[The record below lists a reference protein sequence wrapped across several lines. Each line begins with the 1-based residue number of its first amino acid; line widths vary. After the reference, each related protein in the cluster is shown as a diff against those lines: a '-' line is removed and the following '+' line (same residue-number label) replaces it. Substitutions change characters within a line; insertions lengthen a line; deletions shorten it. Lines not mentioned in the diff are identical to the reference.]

1 MSLHPHLIA
10 LSERIRDHLLAQQ
23 ARAYDNRC
31 RYRTESGRMCAIGS
45 QIDDD
50 DYRPEFDSNTAVEG
64 ENDTEVCLLA
74 DAPEILYCVRRS
86 AHRLGLPLL
95 PADAPDELL
104 GVLLRGWQLYHDDRM
119 HLGNAIFIGYGD
131 WLDTLQADAAPE
143 AAHAYL
149 LGMLAER
156 AR

>member
-23 ARAYDNRC
+23 ARAYEGRC
-31 RYRTESGRMCAIGS
+31 RYRTESGRTCAIGS

-50 DYRPEFDSNTAVEG
+50 DYRPEFDSNMAPEEEG
-64 ENDTEVCLLA
+64 DTQVCLLA

-86 AHRLGLPLL
+86 AARLGLPLL
-95 PADAPDELL
+95 PADDPSDLL
-104 GVLLRGWQLYHDDRM
+104 EVLLRGWQLYHDDLL
-119 HLGNAIFIGYGD
+119 HIGQAVWIAYGD
-131 WLDTLQADAAPE
+131 WLHLHQADASPE
-143 AAHAYL
+143 AAHTYL
-149 LGMLAER
+149 LATLTER

>member
-23 ARAYDNRC
+23 ARAYEGRC
-31 RYRTESGRMCAIGS
+31 RYRTEAGRKCAIGS

-50 DYRPEFDSNTAVEG
+50 DYRPEFDYRPGVEDFD
-64 ENDTEVCLLA
+64 EAVCLLA
-74 DAPEILYCVRRS
+74 DAPEIVYCVRRS

-95 PADAPDELL
+95 PADDPFDLL
-104 GVLLRGWQLYHDDRM
+104 GVLLCGWQLYHDDVL
-119 HLGNAIFIGYGD
+119 HIGHAASISYLD
-131 WLDTLQADAAPE
+131 WLQPREAHTSPE

-149 LGMLAER
+149 LATLAGR
-156 AR
+156 TS